1 VEAVP
6 PASRLHLIHER
17 IDALRRQPIAA
28 TEKGFGTI
36 AAGRNVSAAS
46 LAAECPPAL
55 GGEFTTPLLV
65 LRDSALTSNA
75 SAMAQWCACTGVLL
89 APHGKTTMAPQL
101 LERQLAAGAWGITA
115 ATISQVQVYRSFG
128 VDRVLI
134 ANELTDRAGIAWLAA
149 ELTSDPDWECF
160 AYVDSLAGVRLLN
173 EALTAS
179 GAIRPLRVLVELGFP
194 GGRTGCRS
202 VADALDVATAVSE
215 ADALALAGA
224 SGYEGGIGHDGEP
237 ETLAAVADYCQRLR
251 ALGES
256 VAARVTVPITTVP
269 ITTGPITTGPI
280 TTGPITTGP
289 IVSAGGSAYFD
300 VVARELT
307 AGSGAEGAS
316 PLVVLRS
323 GCYLTHDHGEYAA
336 IGPYSRR
343 LGPDLT
349 PAIELWAPVLSC
361 PEPGLALAC
370 AGRRDVSFDQGMP
383 VPLRLRRQDGTI
395 EPASGLT
402 TTRLDDQHA
411 YISVPPGVGLAPGDL
426 ICFGISHPCTTL
438 DKWRV
443 IPVVDDDYRVVDAV
457 HTFF

>member
-1 VEAVP
+1 
-6 PASRLHLIHER
+6 
-17 IDALRRQPIAA
+17 
-28 TEKGFGTI
+28 
-36 AAGRNVSAAS
+36 
-46 LAAECPPAL
+46 
-55 GGEFTTPLLV
+55 
-65 LRDSALTSNA
+65 LRDTALAHNA
-75 SAMAQWCACTGVLL
+75 SAMAQWCADAGVLL

-101 LERQLAAGAWGITA
+101 FERQFAAGAWGITA

-128 VDRVLI
+128 VDRILI

-149 ELTSDPDWECF
+149 ELTANPDWECF
-160 AYVDSLAGVRLLN
+160 AYVDSLAGVALLDG
-173 EALTAS
+173 ALTIA
-179 GAIRPLRVLVELGFP
+179 GAKRPLNVLVELGFP

-202 VADALDVATAVSE
+202 VTDALDVAAAVSQ

-237 ETLAAVADYCQRLR
+237 ETLAAVAGYCGRLR
-251 ALGES
+251 QLGES
-256 VAARVTVPITTVP
+256 LAAGLVAPV
-269 ITTGPITTGPI
+269 
-280 TTGPITTGP
+280 
-289 IVSAGGSAYFD
+289 VSAGGSVYFD

-307 AGSGAEGAS
+307 ASGSADGS
-316 PLVVLRS
+316 VPLVVLRS

-336 IGPYSRR
+336 IGPDSRR
-343 LGPDLT
+343 LGPDLR

-370 AGRRDVSFDQGMP
+370 AGRRDVSFDMGMP
-383 VPLRLRRQDGTI
+383 VPLRLRRLDGTI

-411 YISVPPGVGLAPGDL
+411 YITVPPGVELTPGDL
-426 ICFGISHPCTTL
+426 IGFGISHPCTTF

-443 IPVVDDDYRVVDAV
+443 IPVVDDDYRVIDAV